1 MKPNT
6 AKATKSVIMA
16 APRPGNQPKAERAAT
31 KTASTIA
38 PNLAARAPMPAA
50 ASTTSIT
57 DSIYRQNS
65 TGTYLF
71 YTHTWTSVSSLT
83 DTVACDNDNCNS
95 SIASQMYVV
104 LTFTNSFGGS
114 QQARIQ
120 LAGGYGVPLPF
131 SGLNDVFGW
140 GYSFPNVPVSE
151 LISFTIVVLAAAG
164 MGALAAKFGAIVLAV
179 LVAALS
185 AFGWLPGLSPAI
197 ITLLVAFAVLAFVA
211 WLEQGR

>member
-1 MKPNT
+1 M
-6 AKATKSVIMA
+6 
-16 APRPGNQPKAERAAT
+16 Q
-31 KTASTIA
+31 
-38 PNLAARAPMPAA
+38 A
-50 ASTTSIT
+50 ASASPSPPSAVNEYTFNVGDLSGTTTSIT

-65 TGTYLF
+65 TGTYRF

-83 DTVACDNDNCNS
+83 DTVACNNDNCNS

-104 LTFTNSFGGS
+104 LTFSNSFGAN
-114 QQARIQ
+114 QEARIP
-120 LAGGYGVPLPF
+120 LAGGFGVPLPF
-131 SGLNDVFGW
+131 NGLNDVLGW
-140 GYSFPNVPVSE
+140 GYSFPNIPVSE
-151 LISFTIVVLAAAG
+151 LIGFAIVVLAGAG
-164 MGALAAKFGAIVLAV
+164 MGALAAKFGAIVIAV